1 MSVGRPPHTEKESLV
16 AIFDNV
22 VIPKLKNM
30 VKSMAGFSKNPA
42 ILFAMF
48 RRASI
53 SDPAGVDM
61 APCRSVAILFHRE
74 AGVFLQESPPSAL
87 RVESV

>member
-1 MSVGRPPHTEKESLV
+1 MYLQPTRSEC
-16 AIFDNV
+16 
-22 VIPKLKNM
+22 IPKSKNM
-30 VKSMAGFSKNPA
+30 AKSMADFSDYPA
-42 ILFAMF
+42 MLFAMF
-48 RRASI
+48 RRGSI

-61 APCRSVAILFHRE
+61 APCRSVAVLFHRE